1 VHYCPSVAQECRERR
16 ADPVADKDTANYC
29 EYFEFIHRNYCAP
42 SKNNPRESDA
52 RDQLKKLLGD

>member
-1 VHYCPSVAQECRERR
+1 VAQECVERR

-29 EYFEFIHRNYCAP
+29 EYFEFIRRVFETQ
-42 SKNNPRESDA
+42 SKTNPRESSA